1 DATGAQAAS
10 STSGF
15 SASSAQSFWTSKDT
29 TTAPDKAAQTA
40 TSAANGSTGG
50 FWYFDS
56 KGDGGNYDLPD
67 GEWVE
72 KGGAAQQLRLAYLG
86 YGGRGAIGD
95 QNNSTQTNSKPNR
108 KVYTC
113 TGTCLTTSGST
124 LSSFPFDAS
133 NGDITAAPTT
143 FGIGGVPVTVTSIS
157 SDRSV
162 TTITAGSTALSV
174 SSLVVAGTTATVTT
188 SSKHNLSA
196 GNSVTITGSS
206 IAGTNGTFAV
216 ASTPKDT
223 TFTYTVTATAG
234 MATGTIKATSAS
246 TTATVNFSVAHGFSN
261 GSTVKIA
268 GASCPTGPSPQV
280 DPCAAFNGSSYT
292 VANKTSTTFT
302 ITLASPGRGATANTG
317 SITAS
322 ETIARVT
329 TASAHG
335 YTTGD
340 SVTIANASCV
350 SNTPSS
356 DCSAYNTTATIA
368 LIPTPTTFDYAYTA
382 AAPVAV
388 ASNSGITSTDNTP
401 NTAALATLLKWLR
414 GQDTQNENNFQVA
427 GANTDVRASIHGDV
441 LHSKPVV
448 LNYAATGASSDDPYI
463 FYGGND
469 GVFRAV
475 KGGQASTDGVEK
487 WAFIPQEFFPILK
500 RQFDDSP
507 VVLYP
512 STPSGLGATRR
523 NYAWDGP
530 V

>member
-162 TTITAGSTALSV
+162 TTITAGTALPSV
-174 SSLVVAGTTATVTT
+174 SSLKVAGTTATVTT
-188 SSKHNLSA
+188 SKNHGLPNGTS
-196 GNSVTITGSS
+196 SVTIAGSS
-206 IAGTNGTFAV
+206 IAGTNGTFTV
-216 ASTPKDT
+216 TNTGNK
-223 TFTYTVTATAG
+223 TFTYTV
-234 MATGTIKATSAS
+234 
-246 TTATVNFSVAHGFSN
+246 
-261 GSTVKIA
+261 
-268 GASCPTGPSPQV
+268 
-280 DPCAAFNGSSYT
+280 
-292 VANKTSTTFT
+292 
-302 ITLASPGRGATANTG
+302 
-317 SITAS
+317 
-322 ETIARVT
+322 
-329 TASAHG
+329 
-335 YTTGD
+335 
-340 SVTIANASCV
+340 
-350 SNTPSS
+350 
-356 DCSAYNTTATIA
+356 
-368 LIPTPTTFDYAYTA
+368 
-382 AAPVAV
+382 
-388 ASNSGITSTDNTP
+388 
-401 NTAALATLLKWLR
+401 
-414 GQDTQNENNFQVA
+414 
-427 GANTDVRASIHGDV
+427 
-441 LHSKPVV
+441 
-448 LNYAATGASSDDPYI
+448 AAT
-463 FYGGND
+463 
-469 GVFRAV
+469 
-475 KGGQASTDGVEK
+475 
-487 WAFIPQEFFPILK
+487 
-500 RQFDDSP
+500 
-507 VVLYP
+507 
-512 STPSGLGATRR
+512 
-523 NYAWDGP
+523 
-530 V
+530 